1 MLWQAVQRVQREV
14 SLWIHPD
21 ASLLYEWIW
30 LKLQW
35 EPAWETDKLGW
46 VLIDDTWKRR
56 EVGEENLKER
66 ILEINSTQTTCP

>member
-1 MLWQAVQRVQREV
+1 MLWQTVQRVQREV

-21 ASLLYEWIW
+21 ASLLYEWIR

-35 EPAWETDKLGW
+35 EPAWETDELGW

-56 EVGEENLKER
+56 EVGEENLEER
-66 ILEINSTQTTCP
+66 VLEINPTQVTCP